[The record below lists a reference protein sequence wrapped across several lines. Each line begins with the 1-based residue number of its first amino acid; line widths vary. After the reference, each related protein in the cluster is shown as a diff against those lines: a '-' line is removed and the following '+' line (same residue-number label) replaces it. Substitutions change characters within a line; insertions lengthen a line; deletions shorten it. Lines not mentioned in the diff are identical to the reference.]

1 MLAQMVDLTDLE
13 MIEESIVQSGA
24 SINGGFFC
32 GIGCDGLICGLWCGR

>member
-24 SINGGFFC
+24 SINGGFFAASAAM
-32 GIGCDGLICGLWCGR
+32 G